1 MKGMQKIKRGSGFG
15 GAISYAINREE
26 GDEPGQIIGGNM
38 SGTSVKV
45 LTAEFGASR
54 KLRPDIKK
62 PVWHNSLRLPQGE
75 RLEPEKLAEIADD
88 YMERMGFTDLHQRVY
103 VMHDDPDGQHVH
115 IVASRVSLEGAVY
128 LGRNENLESTRHIQ
142 ALEKVHGL
150 TITKGPRFENGKV
163 KMPEDK
169 KPKKGEIEMA
179 VTSGKRPARLELAV
193 KIKEALV
200 TPCTAVEFCERL
212 ESAGVTVRPSI
223 KKGTMNGF
231 SFKLPD
237 SVGFKGSQIG
247 DGYKW
252 EQLQKK
258 GVEYVEVRD
267 SEKLADIQRLA
278 ADIWDHGEP
287 TGSYSQGSS
296 PIDRLGAASR
306 GDSRGTEGGDIGSGR
321 GDIRPDEEELGR
333 SIGPNQHI
341 SASSQTSTG
350 PLEIFEGSG
359 EGEPESPGKERT
371 GTRSGDKESRGPD
384 QPDPTPMVVENLGP
398 VTSRDSKRNSRGD
411 WASGFRKVSAGKRRA
426 GRQAGRGE
434 LPASISK
441 SDKGAMG
448 SNRPDHKTIDPTPY
462 LESQGFTV
470 KKSGRHHSV
479 KFNGDEIYRLTEKP
493 EGSWI
498 WCDNYGNRGGDNL
511 DLVKDIEPQKSFADR
526 IFALTNESRSTA
538 SSRPR
543 PKPTQNRKPKLPY
556 RDQKAVDKGRKYL
569 LERKISQKTI
579 ESAEQQGFLDFCSD
593 GVFFCGYDESGEL
606 AAVTKR
612 ATDAAAEI
620 QKKDLFGT
628 DKSCPPILQ
637 GGREVWI
644 VEGGADALAL
654 HDIKRRAGE
663 PLPTVI
669 VSGGA
674 RVYSFLE
681 RLKIQELLKNARS
694 VTVAYEKEDTPEKQA
709 QTDAGHDR
717 QKSIVTDIT
726 GKDVGEYR
734 PDGLKDLASTNALHV
749 EMAETKAMFQKQ
761 QEDEKEQ
768 RSTPY
773 HDQDHSP
780 GMSR

>member
-75 RLEPEKLAEIADD
+75 HLEPEKLAEIADD
-88 YMERMGFTDLHQRVY
+88 YMTRMGFTDLHQRVY
-103 VMHDDPDGQHVH
+103 VMHDDPEGQHVH

-179 VTSGKRPARLELAV
+179 AASGKRPARLELAV

-212 ESAGVTVRPSI
+212 QSAGVTVRPSI

-267 SEKLADIQRLA
+267 SEKLADFQRLA

-287 TGSYSQGSS
+287 TGSDSQGSS
-296 PIDRLGAASR
+296 PIDTIGAESR
-306 GDSRGTEGGDIGSGR
+306 GDSRGTEDGTRGTGGGDL
-321 GDIRPDEEELGR
+321 RPDETRTEG
-333 SIGPNQHI
+333 SIRPNQQVSPSH
-341 SASSQTSTG
+341 STATS
-350 PLEIFEGSG
+350 PLESLEGSG
-359 EGEPESPGKERT
+359 EREPESSGQERT
-371 GTRSGDKESRGPD
+371 GTRRSDTENGRPD
-384 QPDPTPMVVENLGP
+384 QPDTTKLVVENPRP
-398 VTSRDSKRNSRGD
+398 VTSRDNKRNSRGD
-411 WASGFRKVSAGKRRA
+411 WATGFRKVSAGKRRA
-426 GRQAGRGE
+426 GQQAGRGE

-448 SNRPDHKTIDPTPY
+448 SNRRDHKTIDPTPY

-479 KFNGDEIYRLTEKP
+479 KLNGDEIYRLTEKP
-493 EGSWI
+493 DGSWI

-511 DLVKDIEPQKSFADR
+511 DLVKELEPQKSFTNR
-526 IFALTNESRSTA
+526 VYALTDEARPTDSN
-538 SSRPR
+538 RPR
-543 PKPTQNRKPKLPY
+543 PKPTPARKPKMPY
-556 RDQKAVDKGRKYL
+556 RDQKAVEQGREYL

-579 ESAEQQGFLDFCSD
+579 EAAEQQQFLDYCSD
-593 GVFFCGYDESGEL
+593 GIFFCGYDENGEL

-612 ATDAAAEI
+612 ATDAAAEV
-620 QKKDLFGT
+620 QKKDLYGT

-637 GGREVWI
+637 GGWTVWI

-654 HDIKRRAGE
+654 HDLKRRAGE

-681 RLKIQELLKNARS
+681 RPKIQEILKGARS
-694 VTVAYEKEDTPEKQA
+694 VTVAYEKEDSPEKQE

-717 QKSIVTDIT
+717 QRDIAAEIT
-726 GKDVGEYR
+726 GRNNVMEFKTGV
-734 PDGLKDLASTNALHV
+734 KDLAALNKMEV
-749 EMAETKAMFQKQ
+749 TTIEAEA
-761 QEDEKEQ
+761 EAERDRQ
-768 RSTPY
+768 RRTPD
-773 HDQDHSP
+773 HDDYY
-780 GMSR
+780 GMER